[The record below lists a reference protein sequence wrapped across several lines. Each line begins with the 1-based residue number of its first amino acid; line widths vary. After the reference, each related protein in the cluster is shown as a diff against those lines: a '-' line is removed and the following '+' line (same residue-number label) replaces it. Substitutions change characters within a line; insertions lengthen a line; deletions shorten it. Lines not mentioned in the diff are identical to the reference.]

1 MENSRKKQFIRFKLC
16 VILSY
21 VMKSCVSLFYP
32 AWDMNHPFVQYICT
46 VYNIHGVSAVGKKT

>member
-16 VILSY
+16 GILSY
-21 VMKSCVSLFYP
+21 VMKS
-32 AWDMNHPFVQYICT
+32 WDMNHPFVQYICT